1 MEKKPLLIFILI
13 FVFIVIVIGCGRK
26 NDYTEK
32 TIDYLKSLDSYSCDI
47 NMKIENDKQTIS
59 YTGKQFYDKR
69 YGYRFEL
76 DKSRVLIYKDNKIFV
91 KDLQNGLK
99 YDTDKEFD
107 SLFKLS
113 FIGEYVE
120 LIYTNEVVKNSFKK
134 VGDEEYQ
141 VIQLDIP
148 GNNKNIN
155 KSELYV
161 NKNENLPKYLIIYD
175 SKGRKRVEVE
185 YTNFKSNQELQKDI
199 FDIT

>member
-1 MEKKPLLIFILI
+1 MGKKLLLIFILI
-13 FVFIVIVIGCGRK
+13 TASIVIIIGCGKK

-32 TIDYLKSLDSYSCDI
+32 AIDYLKNLDSYSCDI
-47 NMKIENDKQTIS
+47 NMKIENDKQTIN

-76 DKSRVLIYKDNKIFV
+76 DKSRILVYKDDKISV
-91 KDLQNGLK
+91 KDLQSGLK
-99 YDTDKEFD
+99 YDTDKDFD

-113 FIGEYVE
+113 FIGEYVK
-120 LIYTNEVVKNSFKK
+120 LLYTNEVIKSSLKK
-134 VGDEEYQ
+134 VGNEEFQ

-148 GNNKNIN
+148 GNNKNIS

-161 NKNENLPKYLIIYD
+161 NKIESFPKYLFIYD
-175 SKGRKRVEVE
+175 SKGKKKIEIE
-185 YTNFKSNQELQKDI
+185 YTNFKANEEIQKDL